1 MTKYRFKTHI
11 KSYIQTGAVT
21 FFILMVIFVVKQIEP
36 FGSNRIDYFDN
47 MQQVAPLYTHLWD
60 WMHGQASLW
69 FDWYTGLGTNISMS
83 LSAFSMLSPFNILL
97 YFIPRNKILESFS
110 LFIMVKM
117 IFMAVAMNIYLD
129 KKISCINNNIK
140 MIFSLCYA
148 FCGYTL
154 LYGSCFMPWMD
165 IVALFPLLMTAYDT
179 MIQKG
184 KKLFYIIMIALMFI
198 INYYISAMA
207 VIYIFL
213 MSGLYFLLIC
223 DKSKWK
229 IHIWNLGIGTVTGIG
244 LSACILVPVIFQL
257 SNSQRGS
264 AGANLFSQYINCISG
279 SILSDGSLA
288 AFQRYMMV
296 YGMAFAIALIV
307 VGLKTYWNE
316 KKVRLYYGILTLIV
330 IIPMFVEGT
339 NLIWHFG
346 SYNGYTLRNGFL
358 IAFTL
363 LSVGA
368 YFADR
373 LSLEFVLP
381 KNILKQIGIA
391 VMTAVL
397 FVFIYNSVPYK
408 NEIIAIIFYIVLFV
422 ILLTVYIKKLR
433 KQSEHFNVGQIVV
446 VMALEFFVA
455 IYTLIG
461 LPEFYRCDPYQ
472 VGDYV
477 QVANTV
483 KETLDIEPSVTDR
496 IINPDISLN
505 ANYPLILERSALSSF
520 TAALQK
526 DTQSYAKRLG
536 YSKYFLWLLDSGGTV
551 FTNALFHVTQ
561 AVNINELD
569 EKMYTPLRKDDK
581 YTLYE
586 ANYQLPFAINVDS
599 KAIYDIDSKAI
610 YDKYDGD
617 WIDIHNQLY
626 FAVTNDYSKL
636 VHHLQYAYKELP
648 TVRQYNVAI
657 EGNQALYIS
666 IADVNNID
674 GDANGSWLISSMHIY
689 VNDEPVLIPTL
700 GDVNNTAYF
709 TDYNNNLVYLGC
721 FSDTNV
727 SIRIEYDDAWYLK
740 VSEVSLAGL
749 DMDKMESMTAMHK
762 NDSCKTSFTKD
773 SLTIHMNGHLQI
785 NNMALIPI
793 VYSDNWNI
801 TVNGK
806 KVEGKAVCGLFTGV
820 NIEKGQNTITMTFE
834 PRGKRQGM
842 LITMITAAL
851 LLLGVAINPFVKEKG
866 LAVFQYAASLIYW
879 GLYSIVVLA
888 MFVVP
893 CITAI
898 PAFIYHLLKMLNIL

>member
-21 FFILMVIFVVKQIEP
+21 FFILMAIFFIKGIWP

-83 LSAFSMLSPFNILL
+83 LSAFSMLSPFNVLL
-97 YFIPRNKILESFS
+97 YIIPRNLILESFS
-110 LFIMVKM
+110 LFIAVKM
-117 IFMAVAMNIYLD
+117 VFMAVTMNIYLN
-129 KKISCINNNIK
+129 KKINCKSNNIK
-140 MIFSLCYA
+140 MVFALCYA

-165 IVALFPLLMTAYDT
+165 IVALFPVLMIAYDT

-184 KKLFYIIMIALMFI
+184 KKLFYILMIALLFI

-213 MSGLYFLLIC
+213 VSGLYFLFIC

-229 IHIWNLGIGTVTGIG
+229 AHIWNLGIGTVTGIG

-257 SNSQRGS
+257 GSSQRGS
-264 AGANLFSQYINCISG
+264 AEGSLLNQYVNCISG
-279 SILSDGSLA
+279 SILSDRSLA

-296 YGMAFAIALIV
+296 YGMAFVIALIV
-307 VGLKTYWNE
+307 VGLKQYWNE
-316 KKVRLYYGILTLIV
+316 KNVRLYYGILILIT

-363 LSVGA
+363 LSSGA

-373 LSLEFVLP
+373 LSLEFVWT
-381 KNILKQIGIA
+381 KNIVKQIVIA
-391 VMTAVL
+391 VIAAVF
-397 FVFIYNSVPYK
+397 FVVFYNIMPYK
-408 NEIIAIIFYIVLFV
+408 NEIIAIIFYMGIFV
-422 ILLTVYIKKLR
+422 VLLTVYIKKLS
-433 KQSEHFNVGQIVV
+433 KQPKHFNFGQIAA
-446 VMALEFFVA
+446 VMALELFVA

-477 QVANTV
+477 QTANTV
-483 KETLDIEPSVTDR
+483 KETLDIESSVTDR

-599 KAIYDIDSKAI
+599 KAIYD
-610 YDKYDGD
+610 KYDSD
-617 WIDIHNQLY
+617 WIDIHNKLY
-626 FAVTNDYSKL
+626 FAVSNDDSKL
-636 VHHLQYAYKELP
+636 VDKLRYTYKESS
-648 TVRQYNVAI
+648 TVREYNALV
-657 EGNQALYIS
+657 EGNKALYIS
-666 IADVNNID
+666 ISDINNVD
-674 GDANGSWLISSMHIY
+674 GDANTSWLISSMHIY
-689 VNDEPVLIPTL
+689 VNDKPVLIPTL
-700 GDVNNTAYF
+700 GDVKNTAYF
-709 TDYNNNLVYLGC
+709 TDYNNNLIYLGC

-727 SIRIEYDDAWYLK
+727 SIRIEYDDAWFLK

-749 DMDKMESMTAMHK
+749 DMDKMKSMTDMHK
-762 NDSCKTSFTKD
+762 KDYCETSSTKD
-773 SLTIHMNGHLQI
+773 SLTIHMTGHLQTD
-785 NNMALIPI
+785 NMALIPI

-806 KVEGKAVCGLFTGV
+806 KVEGKAICGLFTGV
-820 NIEKGQNTITMTFE
+820 NIENGQNTITMTFE
-834 PRGKRQGM
+834 PKGKRLGM

-851 LLLGVAINPFVKEKG
+851 LLFGMVINSFIEGKG
-866 LAVFQYAASLIYW
+866 LAVLQYIALLIYW
-879 GLYSIVVLA
+879 GLYSAVILA
-888 MFVVP
+888 MFIIP
-893 CITAI
+893 CVTAI
-898 PAFIYHLLKMLNIL
+898 PALIYNLLKILNIF

>member
-1 MTKYRFKTHI
+1 
-11 KSYIQTGAVT
+11 
-21 FFILMVIFVVKQIEP
+21 MVF
-36 FGSNRIDYFDN
+36 
-47 MQQVAPLYTHLWD
+47 A
-60 WMHGQASLW
+60 
-69 FDWYTGLGTNISMS
+69 
-83 LSAFSMLSPFNILL
+83 
-97 YFIPRNKILESFS
+97 
-110 LFIMVKM
+110 
-117 IFMAVAMNIYLD
+117 
-129 KKISCINNNIK
+129 
-140 MIFSLCYA
+140 LCYA

-165 IVALFPLLMTAYDT
+165 IVALFPLLMIAYDT

-184 KKLFYIIMIALMFI
+184 KKRFYILMIALLFI

-213 MSGLYFLLIC
+213 VSGLYFLFIC

-229 IHIWNLGIGTVTGIG
+229 AHIWNLGIGTVTGIG

-257 SNSQRGS
+257 GSSQRGS
-264 AGANLFSQYINCISG
+264 AEGSLLNQYVNCISG
-279 SILSDGSLA
+279 SILSDRSLA

-296 YGMAFAIALIV
+296 YGMAFVIALIV
-307 VGLKTYWNE
+307 VGLKQYWNE
-316 KKVRLYYGILTLIV
+316 KNVRLYYGILTLIA

-363 LSVGA
+363 LSSGA

-373 LSLEFVLP
+373 LSLEFVWT
-381 KNILKQIGIA
+381 KNIVKQIVIA
-391 VMTAVL
+391 VIAAVF
-397 FVFIYNSVPYK
+397 FVVFYNIMPYK
-408 NEIIAIIFYIVLFV
+408 NEIIAIIFYMGIFV
-422 ILLTVYIKKLR
+422 VLLTAYIKKLS
-433 KQSEHFNVGQIVV
+433 KQPKHFNFGQIAA
-446 VMALEFFVA
+446 VMALELFVA

-477 QVANTV
+477 QAANTV
-483 KETLDIEPSVTDR
+483 KETLDIKSSVTDR
-496 IINPDISLN
+496 IVNPDISLN

-599 KAIYDIDSKAI
+599 KAM
-610 YDKYDGD
+610 YDKYDSD
-617 WIDIHNQLY
+617 WIDIHNKLY
-626 FAVTNDYSKL
+626 FAVSNDDSKL
-636 VHHLQYAYKELP
+636 VDKLRYTYKESS
-648 TVRQYNVAI
+648 TVREYNALV
-657 EGNQALYIS
+657 EGNKALYIS
-666 IADVNNID
+666 ISDINNVD
-674 GDANGSWLISSMHIY
+674 GDANTSWLIGSMHIY
-689 VNDEPVLIPTL
+689 VNDKPVLIPTL
-700 GDVNNTAYF
+700 GDVKNTAYF
-709 TDYNNNLVYLGC
+709 TDYNNNLIYLGC

-727 SIRIEYDDAWYLK
+727 SIRIEYDDAWFLK

-749 DMDKMESMTAMHK
+749 DMDKMQSMTDMHK
-762 NDSCKTSFTKD
+762 KDYCETSFTKD
-773 SLTIHMNGHLQI
+773 SLIIHMTGHLQTD
-785 NNMALIPI
+785 NMALIPI

-806 KVEGKAVCGLFTGV
+806 KVEGKDICGLFTGV
-820 NIEKGQNTITMTFE
+820 NIENGQNTITMTFE
-834 PRGKRQGM
+834 PKGKRLGM

-851 LLLGVAINPFVKEKG
+851 LLFGMVINSFIEGKG
-866 LAVFQYAASLIYW
+866 LAVLQYIALLIYW
-879 GLYSIVVLA
+879 GLYSAVILA
-888 MFVVP
+888 MFIIP
-893 CITAI
+893 CVTAI
-898 PAFIYHLLKMLNIL
+898 PALIYNLLKILNIF

>member
-1 MTKYRFKTHI
+1 MAKYRFKTHI
-11 KSYIQTGAVT
+11 RLYMQTGAVT
-21 FFILMVIFVVKQIEP
+21 FLILAVIFFIKGIYP

-69 FDWYTGLGTNISMS
+69 FDWYTGFGTNISMS
-83 LSAFSMLSPFNILL
+83 LSAFSMLSPFNVLL
-97 YFIPRNKILESFS
+97 YMIPRHLILESFS
-110 LFIMVKM
+110 VFIAVKM
-117 IFMAVAMNIYLD
+117 IFMAVTMNIYLD
-129 KKISCINNNIK
+129 KKIYTINNYIK

-184 KKLFYIIMIALMFI
+184 KKLFYILMIALLFI

-213 MSGLYFLLIC
+213 VSGIYFLWMC

-229 IHIWNLGIGTVTGIG
+229 THIWNLGIGTVTGIG
-244 LSACILVPVIFQL
+244 LSACILVPVVFQL
-257 SNSQRGS
+257 GSSQRGS
-264 AGANLFSQYINCISG
+264 AGGSLFSQYINCISS
-279 SILSDGSLA
+279 SILYDRPLNT
-288 AFQRYMMV
+288 FQRYMMV
-296 YGMAFAIALIV
+296 YGMAFVIALIV
-307 VGLKTYWNE
+307 VGLKKYWNE
-316 KKVRLYYGILTLIV
+316 KKVRLYYGILILMV
-330 IIPMFVEGT
+330 LIPMFVEGT

-373 LSLEFVLP
+373 LSLEFTMP
-381 KNILKQIGIA
+381 ENILKQIAIA
-391 VMTAVL
+391 VIIAVS
-397 FVFIYNSVPYK
+397 FVVIYAVMPYK
-408 NEIIAIIFYIVLFV
+408 NEIIASVFYIGIFVL
-422 ILLTVYIKKLR
+422 LLIIYIKKLS
-433 KQSEHFNVGQIVV
+433 KQSKHFNVGQIAVL
-446 VMALEFFVA
+446 MAVEFFVA
-455 IYTLIG
+455 VYTLIG

-477 QVANTV
+477 QAANTV

-561 AVNINELD
+561 AVNTNELD
-569 EKMYTPLRKDDK
+569 EKMYTPLRKDDT

-586 ANYQLPFAINVDS
+586 SNYQLPFAINVD
-599 KAIYDIDSKAI
+599 KKAI
-610 YDKYDGD
+610 YDKYDD
-617 WIDIHNQLY
+617 NWVDIHNKLY
-626 FAVTNDYSKL
+626 FAVSNDDSKL
-636 VHHLQYAYKELP
+636 VDNIPYTYKELP
-648 TVRQYNVAI
+648 KVREYHAAVK
-657 EGNQALYIS
+657 GNKALYIS
-666 IADVNNID
+666 IVDMNNID
-674 GDANGSWLISSMHIY
+674 GDANTSWLISSMRIY
-689 VNDEPVLIPTL
+689 VNDKPVLIPTL
-700 GDVNNTAYF
+700 GDVKNTAYF
-709 TDYNNNLVYLGC
+709 TDYNNNLIYLGC
-721 FSDTNV
+721 FTDTNV
-727 SIRIEYDDAWYLK
+727 SIRIEYDDAWFLK
-740 VSEVSLAGL
+740 ISEVSLAGL
-749 DMDKMESMTAMHK
+749 DMDKMQSMTAVHK
-762 NDSCKTSFTKD
+762 NDYCKTSYTKD
-773 SLTIHMNGHLQI
+773 SLTIQMNGNLETD
-785 NNMALIPI
+785 NMALIPI

-806 KVEGKAVCGLFTGV
+806 KADGKAICGLFTGV
-820 NIEKGQNTITMTFE
+820 NIETGKNTITMTFE
-834 PRGKRQGM
+834 PKGKRQGM
-842 LITMITAAL
+842 LITMITASL
-851 LLLGVAINPFVKEKG
+851 LLFGMVINPFVKGKG
-866 LAVFQYAASLIYW
+866 LAFLQYAASFIYW
-879 GLYSIVVLA
+879 GLYSAVALA
-888 MFVVP
+888 MFVIP

-898 PAFIYHLLKMLNIL
+898 PALIYNLLKILNLF

>member
-11 KSYIQTGAVT
+11 KSYIQTGAVA
-21 FFILMVIFVVKQIEP
+21 FFILMAIFIIKGIWP

-83 LSAFSMLSPFNILL
+83 LSAFSMLSPFNLLL
-97 YFIPRNKILESFS
+97 YIIPRNLILESFS
-110 LFIMVKM
+110 LFVAIKMV
-117 IFMAVAMNIYLD
+117 FMAVTMNIYLD
-129 KKISCINNNIK
+129 KKMHSINNNIK
-140 MIFSLCYA
+140 MVFALCYA

-179 MIQKG
+179 MIEKG
-184 KKLFYIIMIALMFI
+184 SPLFYILMIALLFI

-213 MSGLYFLLIC
+213 ISGIYFLFMC
-223 DKSKWK
+223 DRSKWK
-229 IHIWNLGIGTVTGIG
+229 AHIWNVGIGTVTGIG

-264 AGANLFSQYINCISG
+264 SEGGLFNQYINCISG
-279 SILSDGSLA
+279 SILSDRSLA

-296 YGMAFAIALIV
+296 YGMAFVIALIV
-307 VGLKTYWNE
+307 VGLKKYWNE
-316 KKVRLYYGILTLIV
+316 KNVRLYYGILTLIV
-330 IIPMFVEGT
+330 IIPMIVEGT
-339 NLIWHFG
+339 NLLWHFG

-373 LSLEFVLP
+373 LYLECTVP

-391 VMTAVL
+391 VIAAVS
-397 FVFIYNSVPYK
+397 FVAIYNIMPYK
-408 NEIIAIIFYIVLFV
+408 NEIIAIIFYIGTFI
-422 ILLTVYIKKLR
+422 ILLTIYIKKLS
-433 KQSEHFNVGQIVV
+433 KQSKHFNFGQIIII
-446 VMALEFFVA
+446 MALEFFVA

-496 IINPDISLN
+496 IVNPDISLN
-505 ANYPLILERSALSSF
+505 ANYPLILEHSALSSF

-569 EKMYTPLRKDDK
+569 EKMYTPLRKYDA
-581 YTLYE
+581 YTLYQ

-599 KAIYDIDSKAI
+599 KAIYD
-610 YDKYDGD
+610 KYDGD
-617 WIDIHNQLY
+617 WIDIHNKLY
-626 FAVTNDYSKL
+626 FAVTNDHSKL
-636 VHHLQYAYKELP
+636 VDNLRYTYKELS
-648 TVRQYNVAI
+648 TVREYHVAV
-657 EGNQALYIS
+657 EGNKALYIN
-666 IADVNNID
+666 IVDINNID
-674 GDANGSWLISSMHIY
+674 GDANSSWLISSMHIY

-700 GDVNNTAYF
+700 GDVKNTAYF

-727 SIRIEYDDAWYLK
+727 SIRIEYDDAWFLK
-740 VSEVSLAGL
+740 VSDVSLAGL
-749 DMDKMESMTAMHK
+749 DMDKMQSMTAMRK
-762 NDSCKTSFTKD
+762 NDYCKTSSTKD
-773 SLTIHMNGHLQI
+773 SLTIYMNGNLQA

-806 KVEGKAVCGLFTGV
+806 KVEAKAVCGLFTGI
-820 NIEKGQNTITMTFE
+820 NIENGQNTITMTFE
-834 PRGKRQGM
+834 PKGKRQGM

-851 LLLGVAINPFVKEKG
+851 LLFGIVINSFIKGKG
-866 LAVFQYAASLIYW
+866 LAILQYMALFIYW
-879 GLYSIVVLA
+879 GMYSVVVLA
-888 MFVVP
+888 MFVIP

-898 PAFIYHLLKMLNIL
+898 PALIYNLLKMLNLL

>member
-1 MTKYRFKTHI
+1 MTKYRFKTHL

-21 FFILMVIFVVKQIEP
+21 FFILMIIFFIKRIWP

-83 LSAFSMLSPFNILL
+83 LSAFSMLSPFNLLL
-97 YFIPRNKILESFS
+97 YVIPRNLILESFS
-110 LFIMVKM
+110 LFIAIKMV
-117 IFMAVAMNIYLD
+117 FMSVTMNIYLD
-129 KKISCINNNIK
+129 KKMSFISDNIK
-140 MIFSLCYA
+140 MIFALCYA

-165 IVALFPLLMTAYDT
+165 IVALFPLLMIAYDT
-179 MIQKG
+179 MIEKG
-184 KKLFYIIMIALMFI
+184 KKLFYILMIALMFI

-213 MSGLYFLLIC
+213 VSGLYFLFMC
-223 DKSKWK
+223 DRSKWK
-229 IHIWNLGIGTVTGIG
+229 AHIWNLGIGTVTGIG

-257 SNSQRGS
+257 SNSQRGN
-264 AGANLFSQYINCISG
+264 AGGSLFSQYINCISG
-279 SILSDGSLA
+279 SILSDRSLA

-296 YGMAFAIALIV
+296 YGMAFVIALII
-307 VGLKTYWNE
+307 VGLKKYWNE

-330 IIPMFVEGT
+330 LIPMFVEGT

-381 KNILKQIGIA
+381 KNILKQIVIA
-391 VMTAVL
+391 VMIAVF
-397 FVFIYNSVPYK
+397 FVLIYNIIPYK
-408 NEIIAIIFYIVLFV
+408 NEIIAIIFYIGIFV
-422 ILLTVYIKKLR
+422 ILLTIYIKKLS
-433 KQSEHFNVGQIVV
+433 KQSEHFNFGQIVV

-477 QVANTV
+477 QTANTV
-483 KETLDIEPSVTDR
+483 KEKLDIESSVTDR
-496 IINPDISLN
+496 IVNPDISLN

-526 DTQSYAKRLG
+526 DTQSYAKRMG

-569 EKMYTPLRKDDK
+569 EKMYTPLQTYDE
-581 YTLYE
+581 YTLYQ

-599 KAIYDIDSKAI
+599 KAIYD
-610 YDKYDGD
+610 KYDDD
-617 WIDIHNQLY
+617 WIDIHNKLY
-626 FAVTNDYSKL
+626 FAVANDDSKL
-636 VHHLQYAYKELP
+636 VDKVRYTYKELP
-648 TVRQYNVAI
+648 TVREYHVAV
-657 EGNQALYIS
+657 EGNKALYIS
-666 IADVNNID
+666 IADINNVD

-689 VNDEPVLIPTL
+689 VNDKPVLIPTL
-700 GDVNNTAYF
+700 GDVKNTAYF

-727 SIRIEYDDAWYLK
+727 SIRIEYDDAWFLK

-749 DMDKMESMTAMHK
+749 DMDKMQAMTAMRQ
-762 NDSCKTSFTKD
+762 NDYCETSSTKD
-773 SLTIHMNGHLQI
+773 SLTIHMNGNLQTD
-785 NNMALIPI
+785 NMALIPI
-793 VYSDNWNI
+793 VYSDNWKI

-806 KVEGKAVCGLFTGV
+806 EVDGRAVCGLFTGV
-820 NIEKGQNTITMTFE
+820 NIETGKNTITMTFE
-834 PRGKRQGM
+834 PKGKRQGM
-842 LITMITAAL
+842 LITMITAAFL
-851 LLLGVAINPFVKEKG
+851 LFGMVINPFIKG
-866 LAVFQYAASLIYW
+866 KVLAVLQYAALLIYW
-879 GLYSIVVLA
+879 GLYSAVILA
-888 MFVVP
+888 MFVIP

-898 PAFIYHLLKMLNIL
+898 PSLIYNLLKMLNLF